1 MTPRRGHGLVVP
13 VYGLG
18 DDAAFSDFR
27 QRVVA
32 LRQVL
37 DLVVLVD
44 NNPVPDGRLATLERE
59 GCDIIINAN
68 RGGLAGGFNAG
79 IRRQIAAGACWISLL
94 DQDSRVE
101 PAALAQLPEAWEQL
115 PNRLLLVGPAIWDQ
129 GSGRRHGEASL
140 RPGPLAGGPYQATRL
155 LISSGSTFRAHDW
168 PLLGGFHEELF
179 IDFLDHAWS
188 FRAGSR
194 GFLLLQDERVVL
206 WQRFGA
212 HHPNP
217 LCRRLGMQLYSPR
230 RHYYGLRNL
239 RWLCRQP
246 EVPLDLKLKEVLKM
260 LVKPWLWLLFEPQR
274 RANAR
279 AILAAL
285 RDPVPLPR
293 HHSKADDC

>member
-1 MTPRRGHGLVVP
+1 MP

-18 DDAAFSDFR
+18 DDGEFMDFR
-27 QRVVA
+27 QRMTA

-44 NNPVPDGRLATLERE
+44 NNTVPDRRLATLEGE
-59 GCDIIINAN
+59 GCDVIVNAN

-79 IRRQIAAGACWISLL
+79 IRRLIGSGACWISLL
-94 DQDSRVE
+94 DQDSSVD
-101 PAALAQLPEAWEQL
+101 PAALARLPEAWERV
-115 PNRLLLVGPAIWDQ
+115 PNRLLLVGPAIWDR

-155 LISSGSTFRAHDW
+155 LISSGSTFRAGDW
-168 PLLGGFHEELF
+168 SVLGGFHEELF

-246 EVPLDLKLKEVLKM
+246 EVPPDLKLKEVLKM

-279 AILAAL
+279 SILAAL
-285 RDPVPLPR
+285 RDPLPL
-293 HHSKADDC
+293 HHPHDESCWL